1 MVFLLVALCDVNT
14 DWEQK
19 RIFPIFIKLYNM
31 GLSLLSVT
39 MLVRGVVQALGVE
52 ILKEVHSTLSGVAGI
67 GHIYRRNRNC
77 VLLLVLR
84 KSTHEDV

>member
-1 MVFLLVALCDVNT
+1 
-14 DWEQK
+14 
-19 RIFPIFIKLYNM
+19 M

-52 ILKEVHSTLSGVAGI
+52 ILKEVHSTLSDVAGI
-67 GHIYRRNRNC
+67 GHIYIEGIGIVC
-77 VLLLVLR
+77 FLLVLR

>member
-1 MVFLLVALCDVNT
+1 
-14 DWEQK
+14 
-19 RIFPIFIKLYNM
+19 
-31 GLSLLSVT
+31 

-52 ILKEVHSTLSGVAGI
+52 ILKEVHSTLSDVAGI

>member
-1 MVFLLVALCDVNT
+1 
-14 DWEQK
+14 
-19 RIFPIFIKLYNM
+19 
-31 GLSLLSVT
+31 

-67 GHIYRRNRNC
+67 GYIYIEGIGIVC
-77 VLLLVLR
+77 FLLVLR

>member
-1 MVFLLVALCDVNT
+1 
-14 DWEQK
+14 
-19 RIFPIFIKLYNM
+19 M

-67 GHIYRRNRNC
+67 GYIYIEGIGIVC
-77 VLLLVLR
+77 FLLVLR